1 LHFSLALHQL
11 LELLEDDED
20 AEDNN
25 GIINIY
31 AVPPTDGADTDEDSD
46 ASDDEHQANLN
57 HLGRKM
63 LHTVC
68 EMDKEIPT
76 NSHEDSLTPTV
87 SDDNE
92 SEDSDPEMNLPLAS
106 LVKRKRPLVTTWRKT
121 SVPNY
126 KINKICFLKPPSK
139 EATGCKTPVNFF
151 HLFFTKNILGE
162 IVRQSNLYALQKN
175 KSLNLTLDEIYVVFG
190 AFLLSGYGKYPNK
203 RLYWSRENDV
213 PNILCESMRLNRFE
227 LILRHFHLNDNS
239 AIDKNDRLCKLRPI
253 ITELN
258 QNFRF
263 HGGLEEHLSIDESMI
278 PYYGK
283 HYAKQ
288 FIRGKPVRFGFK
300 NWALCHSTG
309 YMVAFDIYVGKNAD
323 TVKKF
328 GIGGDVVISLMKSAN
343 IPSHAGYKLYF
354 DNYFSTLNLFQHL
367 AEEGYCAAATIQENR
382 IKKCPLQS
390 AKQMAKQSR
399 GSYDFQTSNDED
411 VLVVR
416 WKDNRVC
423 TTITTYSTAEE
434 KSVAVLRKFHTSNV
448 IN

>member
-1 LHFSLALHQL
+1 LHFSLPLHQL

-31 AVPPTDGADTDEDSD
+31 AVPPTDGADTHEDSD
-46 ASDDEHQANLN
+46 ASDDEHHANLN

-92 SEDSDPEMNLPLAS
+92 SEDSDPEVNLPIAS
-106 LVKRKRPLVTTWRKT
+106 LVKRKRSLVTTWRKT

-126 KINKICFLKPPSK
+126 KINKIRSLKPPSK
-139 EATGCKTPVNFF
+139 EAAECKTPVDFF

-162 IVRQSNLYALQKN
+162 IVRQSNLYALQKK
-175 KSLNLTLDEIYVVFG
+175 KSLNLTLDEIYVVLG
-190 AFLLSGYGKYPNK
+190 AFLLSGYGKYPNN
-203 RLYWSRENDV
+203 RLYLSRENDV
-213 PNILCESMRLNRFE
+213 PIILCESMRLNRFE
-227 LILRHFHLNDNS
+227 QILRHFHMNDNS
-239 AIDKNDRLCKLRPI
+239 AIDKNDRLYKLRPI

-258 QNFRF
+258 QNFRY
-263 HGGLEEHLSIDESMI
+263 HGGLEHLSIDDSMI
-278 PYYGK
+278 PYCGK

-309 YMVAFDIYVGKNAD
+309 YMIAFDIYVGKNAD

-328 GIGGDVVISLMKSAN
+328 GIGGDVLISLMKSAN

-354 DNYFSTLNLFQHL
+354 DNYFSSLNLFQHL
-367 AEEGYCAAATIQENR
+367 AEEGYCAAATIQENI
-382 IKKCPLQS
+382 IKKCLCKAPNKWLS
-390 AKQMAKQSR
+390 NR
-399 GSYDFQTSNDED
+399 EGGSYDFQTSNDED
-411 VLVVR
+411 WSCVGKITEFVQVLLLIAR
-416 WKDNRVC
+416 LKKNQWQDGP
-423 TTITTYSTAEE
+423 E
-434 KSVAVLRKFHTSNV
+434 KIKRK
-448 IN
+448 

>member
-1 LHFSLALHQL
+1 
-11 LELLEDDED
+11 
-20 AEDNN
+20 
-25 GIINIY
+25 
-31 AVPPTDGADTDEDSD
+31 
-46 ASDDEHQANLN
+46 
-57 HLGRKM
+57 
-63 LHTVC
+63 
-68 EMDKEIPT
+68 
-76 NSHEDSLTPTV
+76 
-87 SDDNE
+87 
-92 SEDSDPEMNLPLAS
+92 
-106 LVKRKRPLVTTWRKT
+106 
-121 SVPNY
+121 
-126 KINKICFLKPPSK
+126 
-139 EATGCKTPVNFF
+139 
-151 HLFFTKNILGE
+151 LGE

-175 KSLNLTLDEIYVVFG
+175 KFLNLTLDEIYIVFG

-203 RLYWSRENDV
+203 RLYWSKENDV
-213 PNILCESMRLNRFE
+213 PTILCESMRLNRFE
-227 LILRHFHLNDNS
+227 QILRHFHLNDNS
-239 AIDKNDRLCKLRPI
+239 AIDKNDRLYKLRPI

-343 IPSHAGYKLYF
+343 IPSHAGYKLYV

-399 GSYDFQTSNDED
+399 GSYDFQTSMTKMSWSC
-411 VLVVR
+411 VG
-416 WKDNRVC
+416 K
-423 TTITTYSTAEE
+423 ITEFVQLLLLIARLKKNQWQDGPE
-434 KSVAVLRKFHTSNV
+434 KKKRK
-448 IN
+448 